1 MVSMFMVA
9 IPVSTVIGSPLS
21 TSILY
26 MDGFLGLRGWQWV
39 FISEAIPARI
49 LSVVTWFYMRDHEMI
64 SRSKV
69 RMRVVTWHSLSTGRL
84 LRDIGLPAGASSRAK
99 ISHVLPLLLESRD

>member
-1 MVSMFMVA
+1 MVSMFMGA
-9 IPVSTVIGSPLS
+9 ISVSTVIGSPLS

-49 LSVVTWFYMRDHEMI
+49 LSVVTGSRDDLAKQSQDE
-64 SRSKV
+64 SRH
-69 RMRVVTWHSLSTGRL
+69 MALVVHGTAASRHRLAGRG
-84 LRDIGLPAGASSRAK
+84 GLPAK

>member
-39 FISEAIPARI
+39 FISEAIPALI

-69 RMRVVTWHSLSTGRL
+69 RMKSRHMALVVHGTAASRHRLAGRG
-84 LRDIGLPAGASSRAK
+84 GLPAK